1 MTTGKPDDAAQSAQR
16 RREHQE
22 AVDALRAA
30 EDAYRQAIAG
40 SAFLSSTEDP
50 SAVEVQQ
57 EALNRLEEA
66 RRRLDEVRQQEQ
78 K

>member
-1 MTTGKPDDAAQSAQR
+1 MTTGKPDDAMQAARR
-16 RREHQE
+16 RREHEE
-22 AVDALRAA
+22 AVEALKAA

-66 RRRLDEVRQQEQ
+66 RRRLDEVRQQQQ

>member
-1 MTTGKPDDAAQSAQR
+1 MTTGKPDEATQAAQWQREHDAAV
-16 RREHQE
+16 E
-22 AVDALRAA
+22 ALRAA
-30 EDAYRQAIAG
+30 EDAYQRAIAG

-66 RRRLDEVRQQEQ
+66 RRRLDELRQQ
-78 K
+78 KK

>member
-1 MTTGKPDDAAQSAQR
+1 MTTGKPDDAMQAAQW
-16 RREHQE
+16 RREHE
-22 AVDALRAA
+22 AALEALRAA
-30 EDAYRQAIAG
+30 EDAYRRAIAG

-50 SAVEVQQ
+50 SPVEVQQ

-66 RRRLDEVRQQEQ
+66 RRRLDEVRQQQ